1 MIMLYQTIIVLALVG
16 VGYLVFTR
24 YMIKSKLSII
34 NEELE
39 TKKVILSQLIEANAE
54 LQIQLNAL
62 EKKSKLNEDEIS
74 DIYAEIKE
82 KKDDNENTS
91 IDDRINRLRNSG

>member
-1 MIMLYQTIIVLALVG
+1 MLYQTIIVLALVG

>member
-16 VGYLVFTR
+16 VGYLAFTK
-24 YMIKSKLSII
+24 YMVKSKLSII

-54 LQIQLNAL
+54 LQTQLNAL
-62 EKKSKLNEDEIS
+62 EKKSKLNEDEIN

-91 IDDRINRLRNSG
+91 INDRINRLRNSG